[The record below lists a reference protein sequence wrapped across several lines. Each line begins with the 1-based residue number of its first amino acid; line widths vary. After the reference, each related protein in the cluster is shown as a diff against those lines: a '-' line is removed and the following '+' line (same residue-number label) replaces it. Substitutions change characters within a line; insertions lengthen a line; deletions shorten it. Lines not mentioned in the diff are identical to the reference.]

1 MVTVITDEIHPAV
14 VNVSYS
20 WWRVALIGAVIG
32 AIYWVL
38 SFLIGHFIIDP
49 MFCRSS
55 VNAAACSNSV
65 ELSGNIAG
73 ILVATLG
80 LMILVWLKVL
90 RPLVVA
96 VATAI
101 ILWGLAGW
109 TAGLVWVEVALW
121 SVLLYSLSYVLFSWM
136 SRYGRSIPVLV
147 AATVTVVIARIILTV

>member
-1 MVTVITDEIHPAV
+1 MVTVITDETQPTV
-14 VNVSYS
+14 VSSSYS
-20 WWRVALIGAVIG
+20 WWRVALIGG
-32 AIYWVL
+32 AIGVIYWAL
-38 SFLIGHFIIDP
+38 TFLVGHFIIDP

-80 LMILVWLKVL
+80 LAVLVWLKVL

-101 ILWGLAGW
+101 VLWGLAGW
-109 TAGLVWVEVALW
+109 TAGLAWGEVALW
-121 SVLLYSLSYVLFSWM
+121 SVLLYGLSYVLFSWM
-136 SRYGRSIPVLV
+136 SRYGRSVPVLIAV
-147 AATVTVVIARIILTV
+147 AVTVVIARIVLAV